1 MNITT
6 TIGTLQEYALNQIVA
21 GINAARQLDADGNPI
36 GEAITPEGYLQARI
50 ADLLTDYCREHCR
63 ISGTSA
69 MFRLS
74 DTEIPRIRAAM
85 AANEQV
91 RKAAAPL
98 LEGQRVELAGPL
110 WQQGVRML
118 AAAGLLDSADRVEA
132 LLAPPQDGEAL
143 A

>member
-6 TIGTLQEYALNQIVA
+6 QIGTLQEYALNQIVA
-21 GINAARQLDADGNPI
+21 AINNAGQLDAEGSPV
-36 GEAITPEGYLQARI
+36 GEVLTAEGYLQVRI
-50 ADLLTDYCREHCR
+50 SNLLQDYCREHCR

-69 MFRLS
+69 VLRL
-74 DTEIPRIRAAM
+74 TTAEIGRIRGAM

-91 RKAAAPL
+91 KAAATPL
-98 LEGQRVELAGPL
+98 LQGQRVELAGPL
-110 WQQGVRML
+110 WQGGVRML
-118 AAAGLLDSADRVEA
+118 AAAGLLDSPDRVEA

>member
-6 TIGTLQEYALNQIVA
+6 TITALPLHALNQIAA
-21 GINAARQLDADGNPI
+21 GINAARPLDAEGNPI
-36 GEAITPEGYLQARI
+36 GEAVTPEGYLQDRI
-50 ADLLTDYCREHCR
+50 ADLLADYCREHCR
-63 ISGTSA
+63 ISGTAA

-85 AANEQV
+85 AANDDV

-118 AAAGLLDSADRVEA
+118 ATAGLLDSPARVEA
-132 LLAPPQDGEAL
+132 LLAPPQEGEAL